1 MGITGGGGDKTGPIN
16 LTDFPML
23 TTRREDGRVKQTVS
37 LTDLIS
43 GDGGWEVGA
52 LVLLG
57 MKRFDSVKRGNGV
70 GREPIKYQPILV

>member
-1 MGITGGGGDKTGPIN
+1 M
-16 LTDFPML
+16 
-23 TTRREDGRVKQTVS
+23 KQKSRGWKIFSS
-37 LTDLIS
+37 LETDLIS